1 MSISGKTPAVSSIAS
16 ITLKTEKTVLSSNSI
31 KEFYPQITEEI
42 LEEATSFTKSLIDFD
57 DHKIRTIKHC
67 RKSLLFHSNVAW
79 KKETT
84 ASCFHVTMDS
94 YDGAELCKLI
104 GTLILS
110 KLGNID
116 KKNTDK
122 SLYLRWVSS
131 SKERECL
138 QIK

>member
-1 MSISGKTPAVSSIAS
+1 
-16 ITLKTEKTVLSSNSI
+16 
-31 KEFYPQITEEI
+31 
-42 LEEATSFTKSLIDFD
+42 
-57 DHKIRTIKHC
+57 
-67 RKSLLFHSNVAW
+67 
-79 KKETT
+79 
-84 ASCFHVTMDS
+84 MDS

-131 SKERECL
+131 SKEREYL